1 MMNEPLAN
9 GPLIAILVMAAA
21 TFMTRVSGYWLMGH
35 IPLTKRVRRVLEI
48 LPGAIMAATVV
59 PIIAKVGVVALL
71 AVVVALASMMIRRNE
86 FIAAGSALVAA
97 SLARWYGF

>member
-9 GPLIAILVMAAA
+9 GPVIAILVMAAA

-35 IPLTKRVRRVLEI
+35 IPLTKRVRRVLQI

-59 PIIAKVGVVALL
+59 PIIAKVGVAALI

-86 FIAAGSALVAA
+86 FIAVGLALIAA
-97 SLARWYGF
+97 SVARAAGL